1 MQLIDELKKEQ
12 GRSADMGLKEEELEI
27 YDLLIQGRKLTK
39 DEEKEVILASKNLYN
54 KLVEEKERLL
64 VVDWYKDP

>member
-1 MQLIDELKKEQ
+1 MGITMRSCYNWIDELKKEQ

-39 DEEKEVILASKNLYN
+39 DEEKEVILASKKSL
-54 KLVEEKERLL
+54 
-64 VVDWYKDP
+64 